1 MITPL
6 GRIIRAQ
13 GLMITPLGRIIRAQ
27 GLMITPL
34 GRINETHSK
43 NPNKKGPKIGPSLL
57 LLTEN
62 CFVK

>member
-1 MITPL
+1 
-6 GRIIRAQ
+6 
-13 GLMITPLGRIIRAQ
+13 
-27 GLMITPL
+27 MITPL